1 MKNPM
6 ASSNA
11 SSVLVY
17 DAMPGLA
24 TTHLLGE
31 FNASAEELT
40 FDCTKG
46 TTSVYVVGKDAAG
59 KNRFKRLDMSLGSVR
74 QKVLHAQNNDEIDHI
89 FDTDGFFM

>member
-59 KNRFKRLDMSLGSVR
+59 KIIAADYYPVSSTICKQSHDKSWGG
-74 QKVLHAQNNDEIDHI
+74 NDIIGCENYWIW
-89 FDTDGFFM
+89 